1 MKKKFTEK
9 QIKIL
14 DVAEELI
21 AKKGFDG
28 TSVRDICSK
37 ANINVAMISYYFG
50 SKDNLMK
57 AILRERIE
65 GAIETLSEIAKDETT
80 TPAQKIE
87 DFVARFVTNKLRQ
100 PAFTRILMNEQALKR
115 NEEFAALTTELRTA
129 LATHLQ
135 VLLDLAARKNPA
147 LKKVDVVLL
156 IATLTGTV
164 NALIG
169 ARDFYKS
176 YHRVSGKKAETFDA
190 DYDRLV
196 LDHAQTLVK
205 FFLLDEK

>member
-1 MKKKFTEK
+1 MSEPKNIRILRAAEK
-9 QIKIL
+9 L
-14 DVAEELI
+14 FAE
-21 AKKGFDG
+21 KGFDG
-28 TSVRDICSK
+28 ASIRDISAEAE
-37 ANINVAMISYYFG
+37 ANISMISYYFG
-50 SKDNLMK
+50 SKENLMK
-57 AILRERIE
+57 AIIRDRIE
-65 GAIETLSEIAKDETT
+65 GTIEVLSQIAQDEST
-80 TPAQKIE
+80 TPVEKIE
-87 DFVARFVTNKLRQ
+87 AFVERFITNKLRH
-100 PAFTRILMNEQALKR
+100 PEFTRILMTEQVLKR
-115 NEEFAALTTELRTA
+115 HEEFAALTTELRTS

-135 VLLDLAARKNPA
+135 VLLDLAARKNPV

-176 YHRVSGKKAETFDA
+176 YHNVAGKKAETFDA